1 MRRTILTVVLSLQ
14 MSQKVFCL
22 RQFDE
27 RSHGRKLGAAQESA
41 IRQPGAPMGVNPRRL
56 SPTVSLLTE
65 TLFIAGVFLAVAAV
79 AAWRATSL
87 NARLRTPA
95 IATEQ
100 DFGQW
105 RPLGPSFI
113 RSGTVDPRLNDPYQS
128 GRVASI
134 AVDPR
139 DPSRWLVGAGN
150 GGVWET
156 RDVGRS
162 WTPIADDAPTLSIGV
177 VTFAP
182 GNPDV
187 IYVGT
192 GEYVGT
198 SPSSH
203 VGVGILKSVNGGQ
216 SWALIGQ
223 SSFNRTVVRRLRV
236 DPNDVNVVVAAS
248 ATGGHGREG
257 GTNGANGELALPQF
271 GVKRST
277 DGGATWV
284 RTLAGQASAL
294 EVDPTNFSRQYAA
307 IFNQNNN
314 VITQGD
320 VSNGI
325 YRSTNG
331 GATWSRIEGP
341 WGPEPSVPNQ
351 PVVGRIE
358 LAIAPSDPNVL
369 YASIQVPL
377 NTPGDNTALLG
388 LYRTDNAWADQPAWI
403 QIPTQVTGSTGYC
416 TGCGYNH
423 VISVDPRAADTL
435 YAGGKLDLWRCTR
448 CGVSPTWTATRRTHA
463 DFHVLAWAGNR
474 LVMGNDGGLW
484 STVDFGATWES
495 HNRTLTTNLLIGGAL
510 HPTDPEFALA
520 NARDFRPV
528 TYRASTGWRE
538 LPLAATGS
546 WGHGEVAISSSRP
559 DTDWMGTHL
568 FAVIQRTMDGGR
580 TTLQVD
586 GAIDKTNA
594 AITAPVRKCPANDD
608 VFLAGTNRIWRT
620 NDFFNS
626 AMPSWTVN
634 SQPAEPQSIL
644 SIAFV
649 EGDRTCNTYAY
660 GTRVGVV
667 RLTRNGGTTWTDLD
681 PTKTLPGRA
690 INSIAFDP
698 TNANRA
704 FVAVSFYDGA
714 FPAKPGHIFRTDNA
728 LSSSPTWTRV
738 GPPDQPFADVPFNA
752 IAIDPRNTQLVYAG
766 SDKGLWQSNDSGT
779 SWTKLGLGQGLP
791 PASVFDIQ
799 INATTNRT
807 VIFTY
812 GRGAY
817 ELIR

>member
-1 MRRTILTVVLSLQ
+1 MVAHPRWSPSTLRRSIRATGVV
-14 MSQKVFCL
+14 C
-22 RQFDE
+22 
-27 RSHGRKLGAAQESA
+27 
-41 IRQPGAPMGVNPRRL
+41 GVA
-56 SPTVSLLTE
+56 V
-65 TLFIAGVFLAVAAV
+65 VAALME
-79 AAWRATSL
+79 WRASTGSVVQ
-87 NARLRTPA
+87 
-95 IATEQ
+95 EG
-100 DFGQW
+100 GQW
-105 RPLGPSFI
+105 RQIGQALI
-113 RSGTVDPRLNDPYQS
+113 RSGTPDPRNPDPYQS
-128 GRVASI
+128 SRVSSI

-139 DPSRWLVGAGN
+139 DTSRWLVGAGN

-156 RDVGRS
+156 RDAGRS

-198 SPSSH
+198 SPSSN

-216 SWALIGQ
+216 SWALMGQ
-223 SSFNRTVVRRLRV
+223 SSFNRTTIRRLRV
-236 DPNDVNVVVAAS
+236 DPNDANLIVAAS
-248 ATGGHGREG
+248 ATGGSGRERY
-257 GTNGANGELALPQF
+257 GANPLALAQF

-277 DGGATWV
+277 DGGATWI

-307 IFNQNNN
+307 IFNA
-314 VITQGD
+314 VVDPGS

-331 GATWSRIEGP
+331 GVTWSRIEGP

-351 PVVGRIE
+351 SAVGRIE

-369 YASIQVPL
+369 YASIAAPL
-377 NTPGDNTALLG
+377 NGASDLLG
-388 LYRTDNAWADQPAWI
+388 LYRTDNAWADQPTWI
-403 QIPTQVTGSTGYC
+403 LIPTQATGATGYC

-463 DFHVLAWAGNR
+463 DFHVVAWAGNR
-474 LVMGNDGGLW
+474 LIIGNDGGLFS
-484 STVDFGATWES
+484 STDLGETFQG
-495 HNRTLTTNLLIGGAL
+495 HNQPLTTNLFYDGAL
-510 HPTDPEFALA
+510 HPTDPEFLLA
-520 NARDFRPV
+520 VGRDFRPL

-546 WGHGEVAISSSRP
+546 WGHGGGVAISSSRP

-568 FAVIQRTMDGGR
+568 YAVIQRTTDGGR

-586 GAIDKTNA
+586 GDIDKTNA
-594 AITAPVRKCPANDD
+594 AIAAPVRKCPANDD

-634 SQPAEPQSIL
+634 SQPAETQSIL
-644 SIAFV
+644 TITFV
-649 EGDRTCNTYAY
+649 ESDRNCNTYAY
-660 GTRVGVV
+660 STRAGVV
-667 RLTRNGGTTWTDLD
+667 RMTKDGGTTWSDLD
-681 PTKTLPGRA
+681 PMKTLPGRA
-690 INSIAFDP
+690 VNSIAFDP

-704 FVAVSFYDGA
+704 FVAVSSYDA
-714 FPAKPGHIFRTDNA
+714 VTPSKPGHIFRTDNA
-728 LSSSPTWTRV
+728 LSSPPSWTRV
-738 GPPDQPFADVPFNA
+738 GPPDQPFADMPFNA

-766 SDKGLWQSNDSGT
+766 SDNGLWQSTDGGT
-779 SWTKLGLGQGLP
+779 NWTKLGLGQGLP

-799 INATTNRT
+799 INPNTNRT

-817 ELIR
+817 ELVR